1 MKLTTILAGL
11 VLALGAGI
19 GMNAHAM
26 TLSECCQ
33 IMQEE
38 CELNY
43 TPAQCGDIYG
53 ACMRARRCF
62 IN

>member
-19 GMNAHAM
+19 GMNAYAM
-26 TLSECCQ
+26 SLPECCQ
-33 IMQEE
+33 IMQQE

-43 TPAQCGDIYG
+43 GPAACKNVYRN
-53 ACMRARRCF
+53 CMRDKHCL

>member
-11 VLALGAGI
+11 VLALGTGI
-19 GMNAHAM
+19 GINAHAM

-33 IMQEE
+33 IRQQE

-43 TPAQCGDIYG
+43 SASSCKNVYRI
-53 ACMRARRCF
+53 CMRENFCM